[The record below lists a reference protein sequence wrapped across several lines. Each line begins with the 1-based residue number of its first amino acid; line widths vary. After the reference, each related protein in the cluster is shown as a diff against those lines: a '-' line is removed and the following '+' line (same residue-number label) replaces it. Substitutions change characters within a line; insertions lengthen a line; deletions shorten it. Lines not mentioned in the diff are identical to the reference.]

1 MFLEIITPDKKIF
14 AGEVKLAQLS
24 GSHGSFELLNNHAPI
39 ISSLAKGKVRI
50 INKDDKNYSFDIEGG
65 VIESAENKIIILVE
79 TI

>member
-14 AGEVKLAQLS
+14 AGEVKLAQLP

-50 INKDDKNYSFDIEGG
+50 INKDDKNYSFDIESG